1 MAKKEMEG
9 EGIAGREALLA
20 SLRHTEAQLAAGAVT
35 GIAWMPWAAPSAT
48 TLCVL
53 GPVLEA
59 GVLGPA
65 METDVLVAGGAVA
78 HLAMLDANLG
88 IPGAAPPSDLDVF
101 VLTPRGADAIVA
113 MVAGSACNNYGVQRC
128 RFPGVVD
135 LVDARPDRRL
145 STGGLPLQV
154 IYGWMGRS
162 PADLLSGFDM
172 DYVCAAVRRNHHG
185 ALELGVLYGTARAW
199 ETRVTRIVN
208 SARLWVGRLDK
219 AAAKGFTVAA
229 EFQAETA
236 ALRADAK
243 LDRALH
249 AEARAR
255 MGPVGACACVCGG
268 GGSSSSSRE
277 ALEAAFVM
285 GARHAVL
292 GAPKDPYGRV
302 YVPWGS
308 SPDPVDATVVGA
320 LLDAGSP
327 VASAIAHRFMAA
339 LALRGPPK
347 VP

>member
-1 MAKKEMEG
+1 MEG
-9 EGIAGREALLA
+9 KGIAGREALLA

-48 TLCVL
+48 TLRML
-53 GPVLEA
+53 GPVMEA

-78 HLAMLDANLG
+78 HLAMLDADLG
-88 IPGAAPPSDLDVF
+88 IPGATPPSDLDVF

-113 MVAGSACNNYGVQRC
+113 MVGNYGVQRC

-135 LVDARPDRRL
+135 LVDVRPDRRE

-172 DYVCAAVRRNHHG
+172 DYVCAAVRRNRHG
-185 ALELGVLYGTARAW
+185 ALELGVLHGTARAW

-219 AAAKGFTVAA
+219 AAAKGFTVAD

-249 AEARAR
+249 AEAMAR
-255 MGPVGACACVCGG
+255 MGPVGPVGACACVCG
-268 GGSSSSSRE
+268 SSSSPRE

-285 GARHAVL
+285 GARHSVL

-308 SPDPVDATVVGA
+308 SPDAVDATVMGA
-320 LLDAGSP
+320 LLDAGTPS
-327 VASAIAHRFMAA
+327 ASAIAHRFMAA